1 MYEPLP
7 WSEYRVDQPSDS
19 SEDGPS
25 KTRMQRKQTGCCAEA
40 QADGV
45 PCDDVDCSCETCER
59 SRLTAEPKASRP
71 RS

>member
-19 SEDGPS
+19 SEEESSG
-25 KTRMQRKQTGCCAEA
+25 KRMQWKQTGCCAEA

-45 PCDDVDCSCETCER
+45 PCDAADCSCEDCER
-59 SRLTAEPKASRP
+59 SRLAKPSASRP
-71 RS
+71 PR

>member
-7 WSEYRVDQPSDS
+7 WSEYRAEESSDS
-19 SEDGPS
+19 PEGDSPG
-25 KTRMQRKQTGCCAEA
+25 KRMQWKQTGCCNEA

-45 PCDDVDCSCETCER
+45 PCDDVECSCETCQR
-59 SRLTAEPKASRP
+59 SRLEKPSVSRP